1 MKAAV
6 ALRYAF
12 TGTRIGTHLIRS
24 AAAEWME
31 ASQYKRLGRSVVGD
45 GSEVI
50 EVM

>member
-1 MKAAV
+1 LKAAV

-24 AAAEWME
+24 AAAEWTE
-31 ASQYKRLGRSVVGD
+31 AFECKRIERSVVGD
-45 GSEVI
+45 GSEVV